1 MTTAEMG
8 STAVESEYP
17 GYEAIAPWHHRQ
29 PFADG
34 EQYPTVI
41 TRAAAP
47 YSSWAPVPGN
57 STPSWIYVGTK
68 RVNCGTFYVQ
78 PGGWF
83 DPGNHPNPEPYYI
96 LKGTLHLSNPD
107 TSDVIEVK
115 AGEASNIPALAYHH
129 AFNFGDEVC
138 EILWWV
144 PGEMHTDEFK
154 AKIDRNPTDPRW
166 YERTPVMLNG
176 GHDRNEGFP
185 SHLDDLKQWPP
196 AVPTKGPLDMQHLP
210 SSTWL
215 HLLQGTDPRLTV
227 LNSFFYCDEKIRCS
241 MVSLPRGRESQP
253 ESGDYER
260 LLYVET
266 GALSV
271 NLTGTGK
278 SLLAGP
284 NDLVFLPPFTEHSLQ
299 AIGDEPVRVLSA
311 LAYE

>member
-1 MTTAEMG
+1 MTTA
-8 STAVESEYP
+8 AIEYP
-17 GYEAIAPWHHRQ
+17 GYEAACPWHHRQ

-34 EQYPTVI
+34 EQHPTVI
-41 TRAAAP
+41 TRAEAP

-107 TSDVIEVK
+107 TSDVIEIR
-115 AGEASNIPALAYHH
+115 AGEASNIPAFAYHH
-129 AFNFGDEVC
+129 AWNFGDETC

-144 PGEMHTDEFK
+144 PREMHTDEFK
-154 AKIDRNPTDPRW
+154 AKMDRDSSNPQW
-166 YERTPVMLNG
+166 YERAPVMLNG
-176 GHDRNEGFP
+176 PNQRNDGFP
-185 SHLDDLKQWPP
+185 SHLDDLTKWPSE
-196 AVPTKGPLDMQHLP
+196 VPTKGPADMQHLP
-210 SSTWL
+210 PSTWL

-227 LNSFFYCDEKIRCS
+227 LNSFFYCDEHIRCS
-241 MVSLPRGRESQP
+241 LVSLPRGRESQA

-260 LLYVET
+260 LLYVEK

-278 SLLAGP
+278 SLLAHP
-284 NDLVFLPPFTEHSLQ
+284 DDLVFLPPFTEHSLQ

-311 LAYE
+311 LAFE

>member
-1 MTTAEMG
+1 MTTRVTEH
-8 STAVESEYP
+8 P
-17 GYEAIAPWHHRQ
+17 GYEAICPWHHRQ

-41 TRAAAP
+41 SRADAP

-107 TSDVIEVK
+107 TSDVIEIR
-115 AGEASNIPALAYHH
+115 AGDASNIPAFAYHH
-129 AFNFGDEVC
+129 AWNFGDEVC

-144 PGEMHTDEFK
+144 PGEMHTEEFK
-154 AKIDRNPTDPRW
+154 AKIDRDPTNPQW
-166 YERTPVMLNG
+166 YERTPVMLNWPQRAERRLPVPPRRPEAVAARLA
-176 GHDRNEGFP
+176 DEGAARHAAP
-185 SHLDDLKQWPP
+185 S
-196 AVPTKGPLDMQHLP
+196 A
-210 SSTWL
+210 STWL
-215 HLLQGTDPRLTV
+215 RLLQGTDPAADRAQLVLLLRREDPLQHGVAAPRPRVAARVRRLRAAAV
-227 LNSFFYCDEKIRCS
+227 R
-241 MVSLPRGRESQP
+241 RAG
-253 ESGDYER
+253 G
-260 LLYVET
+260 
-266 GALSV
+266 LSV

-311 LAYE
+311 LAFE